1 MDTLSPQ
8 QLKRYNKAIYTDP
21 LYLLDL
27 KYDET
32 ESTIHWS
39 IAGATRNIYNVTLKQ
54 PHCWCDCPDMK
65 TRDTVCKHVVFALWK
80 VCKYRNWTYFS
91 TKIIQPADFEEL
103 VNVALERDQI
113 MHDKT
118 IVDDDL
124 VSRFNRITVSKPT
137 TPLSIMEEPE
147 ARPYTDT
154 DECPICYDAL
164 TAKSTDACS
173 TCKNSVH
180 VECLARWLQFNQT
193 CAYCR
198 TRWQSINQAAI
209 FYQANNPPPAY
220 QRL

>member
-1 MDTLSPQ
+1 
-8 QLKRYNKAIYTDP
+8 
-21 LYLLDL
+21 
-27 KYDET
+27 
-32 ESTIHWS
+32 
-39 IAGATRNIYNVTLKQ
+39 
-54 PHCWCDCPDMK
+54 
-65 TRDTVCKHVVFALWK
+65 
-80 VCKYRNWTYFS
+80 
-91 TKIIQPADFEEL
+91 L